1 MKLTNILLV
10 SYKQYEGL
18 PIVWRSLSHIKA
30 LDPLV
35 YDYRIIA
42 EYMDEENKRVVV
54 AGNLNN
60 HEFNGCS
67 YRYQI
72 FYEGELSA
80 SFQDIEKDF
89 RNPANNFDIRP
100 NSLMMVV
107 SFAMYSLKKDS
118 VFS

>member
-60 HEFNGCS
+60 HEVNGCS

-72 FYEGELSA
+72 FYEGELSV
-80 SFQDIEKDF
+80 SFQEIEKDF
-89 RNPANNFDIRP
+89 RNPKNNFNIRP

-107 SFAMYSLKKDS
+107 SFAMYILRRDL